1 MTDCL
6 IIGFNDS
13 DFNDYVRM
21 VEVLGTRWGAY
32 RDLALAFV
40 EEDGTY
46 YRALDI
52 LSRLH
57 RPGGRLFHNTD
68 FLWPAVTYLSSFLRR
83 RGHTADYVNLFQLDK
98 DKLKHKLRNEDIR
111 TVAITTTLYV
121 TPHPILEVVSFI
133 REHSD
138 TARIIV
144 GGPFVANQASVLNR
158 TGLESVFRSIGAD
171 YYVINREGEAAL
183 AGLLAALKDGSDLDA
198 VGNIAYPRGEDYVFT
213 AAAPESNALEENR
226 VDYRQF
232 PGADLGQFVSLRTA
246 KSCPFTCAFCGFP
259 ARAGE
264 YTYMDVA
271 QVEAELNALSDLGTV
286 TTLTF
291 LDDTFNVP
299 KVRFKQLLRMMIRNK
314 YGFRW
319 NSFYRADHGDEEAI
333 ELMRDSGC
341 EGVFLGAES
350 GSDAILKNMN
360 KSARRHNYMK
370 AIPLFREAGIT
381 TYASFIVGFPGE
393 TQATVQE
400 TIDLIEEARPDFF
413 RGQLWYAD
421 PMTPVWKRRE
431 EFDIQGM
438 GFAWSHATMDSETAC
453 DVIDAMFLA
462 VRNSR
467 WMPQWGFELWSVFYL
482 QRLGMTLDGVKAF
495 VDGFNAVIKDRLRNP
510 SRVGIPPALRDDLE
524 RSCQFEVRDP
534 VGVRAAAADRRELT
548 AAAPSRLEDGYTCSD
563 LSHRD
568 FEQILTHLQ

>member
-21 VEVLGTRWGAY
+21 VAVLGTNWGAY

-46 YRALDI
+46 YRALDA
-52 LSRLH
+52 LSH
-57 RPGGRLFHNTD
+57 FHGSGGRHFHNTD
-68 FLWPAVTYLSSFLRR
+68 FLWPAINYLAGFLQR
-83 RGHTADYVNLFQLDK
+83 RGHTFDYVNLFQLDK
-98 DKLKHKLRNEDIR
+98 EKLKQKLRNDDIR

-121 TPHPILEVVSFI
+121 TPHPILEVIAFI

-138 TARIIV
+138 TARIVV
-144 GGPFVANQASVLNR
+144 GGPFIANQASVLNR
-158 TGLESVFRSIGAD
+158 DGLESVFRSLGAD
-171 YYVINREGEAAL
+171 FYVINREGETAL
-183 AGLLAALKDGSDLDA
+183 ANLLTALKGGTSLDA
-198 VGNIAYPRGEDYVFT
+198 VENIAYRRGEGYAFT
-213 AAAPESNALEENR
+213 AASPESNALEENM
-226 VDYRQF
+226 VDYGLVL
-232 PGADLGQFVSLRTA
+232 PEDLGQFVSLRTA

-259 ARAGE
+259 ARAGN
-264 YTYMDVA
+264 YTYLS
-271 QVEAELNALSDLGTV
+271 VEHVERELNALSDLGTV

-299 KVRFKQLLRMMIRNK
+299 KARFKQLLRMMIRNK

-319 NSFYRADHGDEEAI
+319 NSFYRSDHGDEETI

-360 KSARRHNYMK
+360 KSSRRHNYMK

-393 TQATVQE
+393 TRATVRE
-400 TIDLIEEARPDFF
+400 SISLVEEAQPDFF
-413 RGQLWYAD
+413 RAQLWYAD
-421 PMTPVWKRRE
+421 PMTPVWKRKD

-438 GFAWSHATMDSETAC
+438 GFAWSHSTMDAQTAC
-453 DVIDAMFLA
+453 DLIDEIFLTT
-462 VRNSR
+462 RNSH

-482 QRLGMTLDGVKAF
+482 QRLGMTLAQIKTF
-495 VDGFNAVIKDRLRNP
+495 VDCFNAVIKDRLRNP
-510 SRVGIPPALRDDLE
+510 SRGGIPPALRDDLV

-534 VGVRAAAADRRELT
+534 PARWDDAPGSRPAASAS
-548 AAAPSRLEDGYTCSD
+548 APFGAGFTFSE

-568 FEQILTHLQ
+568 FEQILIRLQ